1 MSNSAALSEKDL
13 GNAAYKN
20 KDFELALKHY
30 DKAIEL
36 EPTCITY
43 YTNKAAVYFEMGDFD
58 KCIELCERG
67 VEVGRENRAEYK
79 LVAKAY
85 ARAGHCYEKK
95 NDLENAKKY
104 YDKSLSECRQPD
116 VEKKVREIN
125 NKLKE
130 RERLAYINPEL
141 AEKAKTKGNEC
152 FQQGNYP
159 EALKHYSEA
168 IKRNPEDAKLY
179 SNRAAC
185 YTKLMEFPLALRD
198 CNSCIEIDP
207 GFIKGYLR
215 KGAACIAMKD
225 LNQARKAYRKALEMD
240 PDCAEAKQGLMQT
253 FTDDDD
259 PEAARKRAMNDPEV
273 AAILSDPAMRL
284 ILTQM
289 EDPSALRDHL
299 NNPEIAS
306 KLMKLIDAG
315 LISLR

>member
-1 MSNSAALSEKDL
+1 MSNAAALSEKDL
-13 GNAAYKN
+13 GNAAYKSKN
-20 KDFELALKHY
+20 FELALKHY

-85 ARAGHCYEKK
+85 ARAAHCYEKK
-95 NDLENAKKY
+95 DDLENAKKY

-130 RERLAYINPEL
+130 QERLAYINPEL
-141 AEKAKTKGNEC
+141 AEEAKTKGNEC

-215 KGAACIAMKD
+215 KGAACVAMKD

>member
-1 MSNSAALSEKDL
+1 MSVAAALSEKDL
-13 GNAAYKN
+13 GNAAYKSKN
-20 KDFELALKHY
+20 FELALKHY

-85 ARAGHCYEKK
+85 ARAAHCYEKK
-95 NDLENAKKY
+95 DDLENAKKY

-116 VEKKVREIN
+116 VEKKAREIN
-125 NKLKE
+125 KKLKE
-130 RERLAYINPEL
+130 QERLAYINPEL
-141 AEKAKTKGNEC
+141 AEEAKTKGNEC

-215 KGAACIAMKD
+215 KGAACVAMKD
-225 LNQARKAYRKALEMD
+225 LNQARKAYRKALEID
-240 PDCAEAKQGLMQT
+240 PDCAEAKQGLMKT